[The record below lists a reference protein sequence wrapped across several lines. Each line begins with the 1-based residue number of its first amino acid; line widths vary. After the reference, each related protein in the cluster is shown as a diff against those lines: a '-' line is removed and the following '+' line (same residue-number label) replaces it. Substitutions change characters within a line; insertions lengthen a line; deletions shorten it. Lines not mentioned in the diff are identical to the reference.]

1 MNKKSFTLIELLV
14 VIAIIGILSSL
25 VIARFSNLRES
36 ARISNTLQWS
46 AGIHRTLGA
55 HLVGHWP
62 LNGNANDISGYG
74 NHGTVVGSTTWS
86 EDSPD
91 SNQTI
96 HLTGGYVELPS
107 VNPREAISVSAWVKS
122 DNTNYYSSVWQ
133 IVSKYDAFILG
144 VGGSGNNDTISFI
157 IYNGST
163 WTNYNNSYAVPYPD
177 RWNYFIGT
185 YDSNTQTSS
194 LYVNGE
200 KKNSQITTGL
210 INNDTGSIDLGQREC
225 CPGSVF
231 HGLISDVRIYDTAL
245 TAEEVNRIY
254 VENRNNYLVKE

>member
-1 MNKKSFTLIELLV
+1 

-25 VIARFSNLRES
+25 VIARFSNVSES
-36 ARISNTLQWS
+36 ARIANTLQWAS
-46 AGIHRTLGA
+46 GVHRTLGA
-55 HLVGHWP
+55 SLVGHWP

-157 IYNGST
+157 IHNGST

-177 RWNYFIGT
+177 CWNYFVGT
-185 YDSNTQTSS
+185 YDSNTQTST

-200 KKNSQITTGL
+200 KKNSQTSSGL
-210 INNDTGSIDLGQREC
+210 INNDIGPINLGRNET
-225 CPGSVF
+225 SLSLF